1 MRTNYFFIALA
12 CLLFA
17 TTAYSQPQ
25 RIGDSRVYWELRND
39 TMFIT
44 GKGRM
49 VYDKAKPY
57 APWSNM
63 RKKIKHVEISEG
75 VTNIASGAF
84 RACYQL
90 TSVHLPQSLRGI
102 GDDAFGNDSNLK
114 HLSFPDLLDSIGFRA
129 FSHSGLSDTLV
140 LPKHLCFSGAIS
152 YTNITY
158 VEVPYKIDSVNGF
171 DNSLLK
177 SAIIPAGSSYLD
189 LAAFCND
196 SLLQCVIDLS
206 IRPQT
211 FHPHSQDDPSN
222 SITFKNVNRSK
233 CRLVVPTSAVETY
246 KNTPVWKDF
255 LHIEGGGISVGV
267 CFNDKMKGYVHGIEN
282 RFYKKGE
289 KVTLTAEPRGQCT
302 FSGWKSNGQLISTAN
317 PLSFTV
323 TQDTMLQACFD
334 GEIAVREPL
343 KPVSA
348 SVTIYPNPTGDM
360 FSVRSGSQVEE
371 IVVSDLSGRVLLR
384 TERTAQADVS
394 ALPQGLYLVRI
405 RTEKGSCVKKL
416 VKQ

>member
-1 MRTNYFFIALA
+1 MKRFL
-12 CLLFA
+12 LLFWA
-17 TTAYSQPQ
+17 TFAINVFVLAQPQ
-25 RIGDSRVYWELRND
+25 RIGNSNTFWEARGD
-39 TMFIT
+39 TLFIS
-44 GKGRM
+44 GNGRM
-49 VYDKAKPY
+49 ERVLPIPWNNAKKTMRY
-57 APWSNM
+57 A
-63 RKKIKHVEISEG
+63 IVEEG
-75 VTNIASGAF
+75 VTFIPESSFSG
-84 RACYQL
+84 CYKL
-90 TSVHLPQSLRGI
+90 VAVSLPQSMRSI
-102 GDDAFGNDSNLK
+102 GRNTFSADSNLRHVGFTDYIDTINYNAFSRTGLYDTLKLPK
-114 HLSFPDLLDSIGFRA
+114 HLSFF
-129 FSHSGLSDTLV
+129 
-140 LPKHLCFSGAIS
+140 GAS
-152 YTNITY
+152 SFYATKITH
-158 VEVPYKIDSVNGF
+158 VEVPYKVDTVGG
-171 DNSLLK
+171 LGATPLK
-177 SAIIPAGSSYLD
+177 SVVLPAGSSYLYET
-189 LAAFCND
+189 FCYD
-196 SLLQCVIDLS
+196 SLLECIVDLS
-206 IRPQT
+206 VRPQIL
-211 FHPHSQDDPSN
+211 HAYSYGDPSN
-222 SITFKNVNRSK
+222 PVTLARVSRSK

-246 KNTPVWKDF
+246 KSTPVWKDF